1 MSSPQY
7 GVQRYDLPICNLEQ
21 AMAEVMRRREMD
33 GISSNRLEL
42 GRGSDPKAGMIEVLV
57 KVTTVSPWRGH

>member
-1 MSSPQY
+1 
-7 GVQRYDLPICNLEQ
+7 
-21 AMAEVMRRREMD
+21 MAEVMRRREMD